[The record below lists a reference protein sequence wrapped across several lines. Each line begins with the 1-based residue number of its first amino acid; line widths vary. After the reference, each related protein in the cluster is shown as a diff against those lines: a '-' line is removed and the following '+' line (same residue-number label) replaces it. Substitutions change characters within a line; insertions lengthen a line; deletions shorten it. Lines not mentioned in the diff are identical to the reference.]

1 MSDLCSSN
9 TETINISNYNDDFKT
24 KTGKSS
30 VLPNSGSGFSSS
42 TMSSTGV
49 VTTTAMASHITQ
61 LLAST
66 DITAEVPLSA
76 TMDNPN
82 KAKTFAEKAAA
93 LRSKVRDEYCFY
105 YVRYRYIL
113 KTLLGAAAT
122 VPGLTDS
129 TLVSGVGFGI
139 LKTNTQTMNSK
150 LNQLIQILQ
159 GLEKSRNTSL
169 QTQYYTAS
177 TGVNSVNNSLDA
189 TRNSLVTHS
198 NILKNNELETDV
210 KKSMVDYTLEKNTS
224 SRNLLAVYGFMN
236 IIAGGLLF
244 YLYRASK
251 Q

>member
-9 TETINISNYNDDFKT
+9 TETISITNYNDDFKT
-24 KTGKSS
+24 KTTKIS
-30 VLPNSGSGFSSS
+30 VLPGSGSGFSSS
-42 TMSSTGV
+42 SMDSTGV
-49 VTTTAMASHITQ
+49 VTKTAMESHITQ
-61 LLAST
+61 LLSLT
-66 DITAEVPLSA
+66 DISAAAPLSA

-82 KAKTFAEKAAA
+82 KAKTFADKAAA
-93 LRSKVRDEYCFY
+93 LRTKVKDEYCFY
-105 YVRYRYIL
+105 YVRYRFIL

-129 TLVSGVGFGI
+129 TLVSGVGYGI
-139 LKTNTQTMNSK
+139 LKTNTQNINSK

-169 QTQYYTAS
+169 QTQYYNAS
-177 TGVNSVNNSLDA
+177 SGVNSVNNSLDA

-210 KKSMVDYTLEKNTS
+210 KKSMVDYTLEKNSS

-244 YLYRASK
+244 YIYRASK
-251 Q
+251 E